1 MKQKMAWVAVLA
13 AASVGCATK
22 GHVSRE
28 VGEVNQKVEDLSGE
42 VERTQ
47 DRVRQNEGR
56 LDGLDTDVAD
66 AKGSAS
72 AAMQRAEAAEKLARG
87 KLIYTVTLSND
98 KVRFPTNAA
107 ELSEEGRAMIDEAV
121 VPLKQANRSV
131 FFEVEG
137 HTDATGDESYNEQL
151 GLDRAQAVRNYL
163 YTAHGIPLSRI
174 EVISF
179 GEAQP
184 VVDNST
190 ADNRAQNRRVVIKIL
205 E

>member
-1 MKQKMAWVAVLA
+1 VKQKMAWVAILA
-13 AASVGCATK
+13 AASVGCASK
-22 GHVSRE
+22 GHVARE

-66 AKGSAS
+66 AKGSAA
-72 AAMQRAEAAEKLARG
+72 AAMQRAEQAEKLARG

-121 VPLKQANRSV
+121 VPLVQANRSV

-137 HTDATGDESYNEQL
+137 L
-151 GLDRAQAVRNYL
+151 
-163 YTAHGIPLSRI
+163 
-174 EVISF
+174 ISMC
-179 GEAQP
+179 A
-184 VVDNST
+184 
-190 ADNRAQNRRVVIKIL
+190 
-205 E
+205 

>member
-1 MKQKMAWVAVLA
+1 MKHKLAWVALLA
-13 AASVGCATK
+13 TAGVGCATK
-22 GHVSRE
+22 GHVARE
-28 VGEVNQKVEDLSGE
+28 VGEVNQKVEDLSDE

-56 LDGLDTDVAD
+56 LDGLDSGVAE
-66 AKGSAS
+66 AKGSAD
-72 AAMQRAEAAEKLARG
+72 AAMRRAEAAEKLARG

-121 VPLKQANRSV
+121 VPLVKADRAV
-131 FFEVEG
+131 FFEIEG
-137 HTDATGDESYNEQL
+137 HTDATGSEEYNQKL
-151 GLDRAQAVRNYL
+151 GLERAEAVRDYL
-163 YTAHGIPLSRI
+163 YVAHGIPLSRI

-179 GEAQP
+179 GEKQP

-190 ADNRAQNRRVVIKIL
+190 AENRAQNRRVVIKIL

>member
-1 MKQKMAWVAVLA
+1 MAWVAMLA
-13 AASVGCATK
+13 AASAGCASK

-28 VGEVNQKVEDLSGE
+28 VGEVNQKVEDLSDE

-56 LDGLDTDVAD
+56 LDGLDSDVAD
-66 AKGSAS
+66 AKGSAG
-72 AAMQRAEAAEKLARG
+72 AAMERATAAEKLARG

-98 KVRFPTNAA
+98 KVRFPTNRA
-107 ELSEEGRAMIDEAV
+107 ELSDEGRAMIDEAV
-121 VPLKQANRSV
+121 VPLKEANRSV
-131 FFEVEG
+131 YFEVEG
-137 HTDATGDESYNEQL
+137 HTDATGPEEYNKRL
-151 GLDRAQAVRNYL
+151 GLERAQAVRDYL

-190 ADNRAQNRRVVIKIL
+190 AENRAQNRRVVIKIL